1 MIRHARFLATTLCCL
16 LGALLLALPSGA
28 AAKSKKKKSKD
39 SGIEFPSGLDDTL
52 IERLQAGQSAQ
63 KVLAVLDF
71 EGSDKLRE
79 KVDLRMSE
87 MLTTALVQ
95 TARFE
100 LVERNKIDAAIREQK
115 LGMVGVIDDATAAEM
130 GQILGAEYMVLGSV
144 TSAARKRTDKFGY
157 ILVETVVGVD
167 VRAVHS
173 TTGKI
178 LLSETAE
185 GLSSGKEI
193 RDADGRLVQG
203 VLEDDAAFAQAAR
216 DAVDQVSAKIAGLSP
231 LIGFVVLAN
240 GGELT
245 IDLGDASGVAAGDRF
260 VVFRLGEEILHPV
273 NGTRLGWKKEILQ
286 ELEIDRTQ
294 KQMSTGTVVKSVKD
308 AEAAPGDLVIS
319 R

>member
-1 MIRHARFLATTLCCL
+1 MNRSARRLAAALSC
-16 LGALLLALPSGA
+16 LLLAASFLALPDGA
-28 AAKSKKKKSKD
+28 AAKKKKKSKD
-39 SGIEFPSGLDDTL
+39 GAIEFPAGLDDAL
-52 IERLQAGQSAQ
+52 IDRLQAGESAQ

-71 EGSDKLRE
+71 EGNEKLRE

-178 LLSETAE
+178 LLSETAK

-203 VLEDDAAFAQAAR
+203 VLEDDAAFAEAAR
-216 DAVDQVSAKIAGLSP
+216 NAVGQVSAKIAALSP
-231 LIGFVVLAN
+231 LIGFVVLTD

-273 NGTRLGWKKEILQ
+273 NGMRLGWKKEILQ
-286 ELEIDRTQ
+286 EIEIARTQ
-294 KQMSTGTVVKSVKD
+294 KQMSTGPVVKSAKD
-308 AEAAPGDLVIS
+308 AQAAPGDLVIS

>member
-1 MIRHARFLATTLCCL
+1 MIRHARFPAAALCCL
-16 LGALLLALPSGA
+16 LGALFLALPYGA

-39 SGIEFPSGLDDTL
+39 AGIEFPAGLDDAL

-95 TARFE
+95 TARYE

-231 LIGFVVLAN
+231 LIGFVVLADD
-240 GGELT
+240 GELT

-273 NGTRLGWKKEILQ
+273 NGTRLGWKKDILQ

-294 KQMSTGTVVKSVKD
+294 KQMSTGTIVKSAKG